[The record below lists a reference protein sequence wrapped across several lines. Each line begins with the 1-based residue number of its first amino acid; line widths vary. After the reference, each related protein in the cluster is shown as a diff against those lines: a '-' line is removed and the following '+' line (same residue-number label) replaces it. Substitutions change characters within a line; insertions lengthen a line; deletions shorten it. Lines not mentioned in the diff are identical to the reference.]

1 MHYLD
6 IKPFTNPQW
15 DNKLHFIIIFFC
27 RKRSRSVQ
35 LLSVTIHM
43 GILCNNWTFC
53 LENCYK
59 LYHGAVLPFGKKSKL
74 NSRCYRIHLGEDCH
88 LHYWQ
93 VTMVNIIG
101 TVAHQSPVAAVPH
114 TQPTQ
119 TI

>member
-15 DNKLHFIIIFFC
+15 DNKLHFIIITFC

-59 LYHGAVLPFGKKSKL
+59 LYHGAVLPFGKKKQAQQQMLSNPFGGGL
-74 NSRCYRIHLGEDCH
+74 SFTLLVTYCGE
-88 LHYWQ
+88 HYWLGGIHKLHSQ
-93 VTMVNIIG
+93 DKVLT
-101 TVAHQSPVAAVPH
+101 
-114 TQPTQ
+114 
-119 TI
+119 

>member
-1 MHYLD
+1 MHYLG

-59 LYHGAVLPFGKKSKL
+59 LYHWAVLPFGKKKQAQQQMLSNPFGGGL
-74 NSRCYRIHLGEDCH
+74 SFTLLVTYCGE
-88 LHYWQ
+88 HYWLEG
-93 VTMVNIIG
+93 V
-101 TVAHQSPVAAVPH
+101 HKLR
-114 TQPTQ
+114 
-119 TI
+119 